1 MQAKTPFASRL
12 AASFMAILVA
22 MHLLVTLD
30 LLFKFFPA
38 TPEFLAM
45 WGISVWAKLLWA
57 ATCAVG
63 AAAMLMLYRRA
74 WLGFFASIVFCVGLY
89 FASVQLW
96 GAVKGGFWL
105 AVGVTVLA
113 LVGAVRS
120 NNSFKPTPLR
130 GAA

>member
-12 AASFMAILVA
+12 AALFLVVLVA

-30 LLFKFFPA
+30 LFFKFFPA

-45 WGISVWAKLLWA
+45 WGISAWAKLLWA
-57 ATCAVG
+57 ATCTVGTVAV
-63 AAAMLMLYRRA
+63 LLLYRRA
-74 WLGFFASIVFCVGLY
+74 WLGFFASILFCVGLY

-120 NNSFKPTPLR
+120 NNSFKPNPLR
-130 GAA
+130 GSA

>member
-1 MQAKTPFASRL
+1 
-12 AASFMAILVA
+12 

-38 TPEFLAM
+38 KPEFLAM
-45 WGISVWAKLLWA
+45 WGISGWAKLLWA

-63 AAAMLMLYRRA
+63 AVAVLLLRRRA
-74 WLGFFASIVFCVGLY
+74 WLGFFASIGFCVGLY

-105 AVGVTVLA
+105 AVGVTALA
-113 LVGAVRS
+113 LIGAVRS
-120 NNSFKPTPLR
+120 NNSFKPNPLR
-130 GAA
+130 GSA